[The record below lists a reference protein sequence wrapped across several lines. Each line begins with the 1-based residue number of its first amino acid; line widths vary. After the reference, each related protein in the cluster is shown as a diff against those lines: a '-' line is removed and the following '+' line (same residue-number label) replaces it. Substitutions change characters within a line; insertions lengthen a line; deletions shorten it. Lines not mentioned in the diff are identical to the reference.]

1 MKIDDF
7 LKLMQK
13 VKSFKQK
20 MDRENINK
28 QHQKII
34 LKIYITEL
42 TDRINISMLEVI

>member
-1 MKIDDF
+1 MRVQEF
-7 LKLMQK
+7 LDIMQK

-42 TDRINISMLEVI
+42 TDRINVDMLEVI